1 MMFYIYLI
9 VTIIFSALGQVFY
22 KNYFRENKIVYLILS
37 VLLFVSTPY
46 LSYKALKGISF
57 DIVCISSAFILVLV
71 QLFSR
76 IMLQEVQNKRELT
89 GTAAIIL
96 GLLVYAI

>member
-9 VTIIFSALGQVFY
+9 VTIVFTALGQVFY
-22 KNYFRENKIVYLILS
+22 KNYFRRNKRTDLILS
-37 VLLFVSTPY
+37 VLFFVTTPY
-46 LSYKALKGISF
+46 LSYKALKGLSL

-76 IMLQEVQNKRELT
+76 TMLQEVQNKRELT